1 MDNSNASAQDRIAAD
16 SSQGEFDQPEKAG
29 EYGNPPS
36 LTSSDQDDADLKKLG
51 YVSVLAR
58 GWGAF
63 DNFACSFSA
72 LYCIGGIRV
81 LFYIAFNNGGPAAMF
96 VLPPLE
102 IYFIEVDMHFYRWS
116 SWISGSILSI
126 ITSATLAEACSTYP
140 AAGSI
145 YYWAFRSWGGGKIGR
160 FISFLVAA
168 WTLVAWTAFLA
179 SDSFG
184 VANYLVS
191 EVVVFNP
198 NTTFPHEVSDVKA
211 RAVAWA
217 FSLLFLAVATSMN
230 FLPPRSYAWVF
241 RAGVIVIVIDILL
254 NFIWLPIGVS
264 KTYGFQSAEFVFT
277 STYNGG
283 DTSPGLNWVL
293 SWYMVASCLVGE
305 DASGHVAEETVSA
318 KKAAAKGVFW
328 ATVAS
333 ALCGFPIILV
343 FLFCM
348 PPVDTFYDTTA
359 PQPFI
364 NMYALA
370 LGPHAHVVATIISMT
385 GGILNTSISMVA
397 VSRLVF
403 AIARDS
409 VFPFSEVLCRVSKS
423 KQPHNAVIF
432 ISVIAALLL
441 CTQLPSQVAFSSLTS
456 TSAAGSLAAYAIV
469 GSGRA
474 FITRKT
480 FQPSFWDMGRFGVMM
495 AVFTF
500 IWNGFAF
507 AVLCAPQYSDAQIDA
522 DAGLFNYCI
531 VIMAGVT
538 VIAVEEW
545 WRKSQGV
552 WFHNLKD
559 LDISA
564 ADSAVQIGDGEKSG
578 PPPPPSATDV

>member
-1 MDNSNASAQDRIAAD
+1 MCVDLISPLVDHTNADNKRQ
-16 SSQGEFDQPEKAG
+16 
-29 EYGNPPS
+29 
-36 LTSSDQDDADLKKLG
+36 
-51 YVSVLAR
+51 
-58 GWGAF
+58 
-63 DNFACSFSA
+63 
-72 LYCIGGIRV
+72 
-81 LFYIAFNNGGPAAMF
+81 
-96 VLPPLE
+96 
-102 IYFIEVDMHFYRWS
+102 RWS

-145 YYWAFRSWGGGKIGR
+145 YYWSFRSWGGGKLGR

-179 SDSFG
+179 ADSFG

-198 NTTFPHEVSDVKA
+198 NTTFPHETSDVKA
-211 RAVAWA
+211 RAIAWA
-217 FSLLFLAVATSMN
+217 FSLLFLAIATSMN
-230 FLPPRSYAWVF
+230 FLPPRSYAWIF
-241 RAGVIVIVIDILL
+241 RAGVIVITIDILL
-254 NFIWLPIGVS
+254 NLIWLPIGVS

-283 DTSPGLNWVL
+283 DTAPGLNWVL
-293 SWYMVASCLVGE
+293 SWYLVASCLVGE

-348 PPVDTFYDTTA
+348 PPIEVFYDTSA

-364 NMYALA
+364 NMYAMA
-370 LGPHAHVVATIISMT
+370 LGPHAHVVATIISML
-385 GGILNTSISMVA
+385 GAILNTSISMVA

-409 VFPFSEVLCRVSKS
+409 VFPLSDALCRVSKS

-432 ISVIAALLL
+432 IAIIAALLL
-441 CTQLPSQVAFSSLTS
+441 CTQLPSQVAFLSLTS
-456 TSAAGSLAAYAIV
+456 TSAAGSIAAYAIV
-469 GSGRA
+469 GFGRA

-480 FQPSFWDMGRFGVMM
+480 FKPSFWDLGRFGVLM
-495 AVFTF
+495 AIVTF

-507 AVLCAPQYSDAQIDA
+507 AVLCAPQYSDSDIDQ
-522 DAGLFNYCI
+522 DAGLFNYAI

-538 VIAVEEW
+538 VIALEEW

-559 LDISA
+559 LNISA
-564 ADSAVQIGDGEKSG
+564 PESEAEIFDGDKHG
-578 PPPPPSATDV
+578 PPASSPATGV

>member
-1 MDNSNASAQDRIAAD
+1 
-16 SSQGEFDQPEKAG
+16 
-29 EYGNPPS
+29 
-36 LTSSDQDDADLKKLG
+36 
-51 YVSVLAR
+51 
-58 GWGAF
+58 
-63 DNFACSFSA
+63 
-72 LYCIGGIRV
+72 
-81 LFYIAFNNGGPAAMF
+81 
-96 VLPPLE
+96 
-102 IYFIEVDMHFYRWS
+102 
-116 SWISGSILSI
+116 
-126 ITSATLAEACSTYP
+126 
-140 AAGSI
+140 
-145 YYWAFRSWGGGKIGR
+145 
-160 FISFLVAA
+160 LVAA

-179 SDSFG
+179 ADSFG

-191 EVVVFNP
+191 EVVVFNR
-198 NTTFPHEVSDVKA
+198 NTTFPHDISDVRA

-217 FSLLFLAVATSMN
+217 FSLLFLAIATSMN

-241 RAGVIVIVIDILL
+241 RAGVIVITIDILL
-254 NFIWLPIGVS
+254 NFIWLPIGVY

-283 DTSPGLNWVL
+283 DTAPGLNWVL
-293 SWYMVASCLVGE
+293 SWYLVASCLVGE

-348 PPVDTFYDTTA
+348 PPIETFYDTSV

-364 NMYALA
+364 NMYAMA
-370 LGPHAHVVATIISMT
+370 LGPHAHVVATIVSMI
-385 GGILNTSISMVA
+385 GAILNTSISMVA

-409 VFPFSEVLCRVSKS
+409 VFPFSDSLCRVSKS

-432 ISVIAALLL
+432 IAVIAALLL

-456 TSAAGSLAAYAIV
+456 TSAAGSIAAYGLV
-469 GSGRA
+469 GFGRA

-480 FQPSFWDMGRFGVMM
+480 FKPSFWDMGRFGVMM
-495 AVFTF
+495 AVITF

-507 AVLCAPQYSDAQIDA
+507 AVLCAPQYSDSAIDQ
-522 DAGLFNYCI
+522 DAGLFNYAI

-538 VIAVEEW
+538 VIALEEW
-545 WRKSQGV
+545 WRKSKGV

-559 LDISA
+559 LNTSTT
-564 ADSAVQIGDGEKSG
+564 DSEVEAHDWGNGG
-578 PPPPPSATDV
+578 PPASSPAPDV